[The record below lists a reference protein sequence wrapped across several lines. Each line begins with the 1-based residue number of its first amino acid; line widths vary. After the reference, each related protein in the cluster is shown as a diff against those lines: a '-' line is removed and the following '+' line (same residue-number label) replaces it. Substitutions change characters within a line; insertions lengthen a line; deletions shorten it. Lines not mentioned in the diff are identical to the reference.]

1 MKELI
6 IGMGIGFV
14 VGAIVCKMNKPVA
27 DTVEKGVKK
36 SKEIIED
43 IKDEVKTQTQ
53 KAKNK

>member
-6 IGMGIGFV
+6 IGMGIGFF

-27 DTVEKGVKK
+27 DTVEKGVEK